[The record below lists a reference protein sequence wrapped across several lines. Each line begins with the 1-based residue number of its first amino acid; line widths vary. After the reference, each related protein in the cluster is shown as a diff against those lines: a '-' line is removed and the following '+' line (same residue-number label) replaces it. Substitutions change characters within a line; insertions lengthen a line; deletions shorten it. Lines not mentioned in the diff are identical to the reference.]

1 MLNLIFEEKVDGSGN
16 SYRKVSVKKVAAF
29 VAAAVL
35 ILMIPLCCI
44 RTVSTGYTG
53 ILTTF
58 GKVENVSLDAGVH
71 IKWPWQKIVTIDNR
85 VQKVNLD
92 TEAFSSDIQQTVV
105 QLAVNYSIDQ
115 QTAQDLYKKVGKN
128 YYENIVYPRILEDTK
143 AIFAQ
148 YSAENLIAKRNEL
161 ANKIESLLSEDM
173 KPYGVNIVSLS
184 IQDIDFTD
192 EFTDAVERK
201 QVAVQEKLTAETK
214 QAQATMEQQAEA
226 ERAVIKA
233 KADAE
238 QAKIAAEADLEVVKI
253 QSEAALFAGEK
264 EAEANRKIGDT
275 LNQNLIKYY
284 YIKQWNGEL
293 PDTMLSDASEY
304 LISVN

>member
-1 MLNLIFEEKVDGSGN
+1 MFEYFIKRDPDGYEEVN
-16 SYRKVSVKKVAAF
+16 FKRIVIAVVVAVVIIITPF
-29 VAAAVL
+29 LYIRAV
-35 ILMIPLCCI
+35 P
-44 RTVSTGYTG
+44 TGHTG
-53 ILTTF
+53 IMTTF
-58 GKVENVSLDAGVH
+58 GRVEDVSLDAGVH
-71 IKWPWQKIVTIDNR
+71 FKFPWQKIVTIDNR

-105 QLAVNYSIDQ
+105 QVAVNYSLDQ
-115 QTAQDLYKKVGKN
+115 ETAQELYKKVGKN
-128 YYENIVYPRILEDTK
+128 YYENIVFPRILEDTK

-161 ANKIESLLSEDM
+161 ANKIEALLSEDM
-173 KPYGVNIVSLS
+173 SSYGINIVSLS

-214 QAQATMEQQAEA
+214 QAQATMEKQAEA
-226 ERAVIKA
+226 ERA
-233 KADAE
+233 
-238 QAKIAAEADLEVVKI
+238 KIQAEAELEVTKI
-253 QSEAALFAGEK
+253 QAEAALYAGQK
-264 EAEANRKIGDT
+264 EAESNRKIGET
-275 LNQNLIKYY
+275 LSQDLLKYY
-284 YIKQWNGEL
+284 YIKQWDGKL

>member
-1 MLNLIFEEKVDGSGN
+1 MIFEKNTNETTEVRTGRN
-16 SYRKVSVKKVAAF
+16 YKKILGIVL
-29 VAAAVL
+29 AAALLL
-35 ILMIPLCCI
+35 ILAFGCI

-58 GKVENVSLDAGVH
+58 GRVENVSLDAGVH
-71 IKWPWQKIVTIDNR
+71 LKWPWQKIVTIDNR

-148 YSAENLIAKRNEL
+148 YSAENLVAKRNEL
-161 ANKIESLLSEDM
+161 ANRIEELLSDDM
-173 KPYGVNIVSLS
+173 KPYGINIVSLS

-214 QAQATMEQQAEA
+214 QAQATMEQEAEA

-233 KADAE
+233 KAEAE

-253 QSEAALFAGEK
+253 QAEAALFAGEK

-275 LNQNLIKYY
+275 LNENLIKYY

-293 PDTMLSDASEY
+293 PDTMLSDASEV

>member
-1 MLNLIFEEKVDGSGN
+1 MFNLIFEEKVDGSGN

-35 ILMIPLCCI
+35 VLMIPLCCI

-71 IKWPWQKIVTIDNR
+71 LKLPWQKIVTIDNR

-161 ANKIESLLSEDM
+161 ANRIEQLLSEDM

-275 LNQNLIKYY
+275 LNQQLIKYY

>member
-1 MLNLIFEEKVDGSGN
+1 MLFQKETTETYETQKSPKLRKTIRLGLAVIFLV
-16 SYRKVSVKKVAAF
+16 
-29 VAAAVL
+29 
-35 ILMIPLCCI
+35 ILFFCCV

-58 GKVENVSLDAGVH
+58 GRVENVSLDAGVH
-71 IKWPWQKIVTIDNR
+71 LKWPWQKIVVIDNR

-148 YSAENLIAKRNEL
+148 YSAENLVAKRNEL
-161 ANKIESLLSEDM
+161 ANRIEELLSEDM
-173 KPYGVNIVSLS
+173 KPYGINIVSLS

-201 QVAVQEKLTAETK
+201 QVAVQEKLTAETR

-253 QSEAALFAGEK
+253 QAEAALFAGEK

-275 LNQNLIKYY
+275 LTDELIQYY
-284 YIKQWNGEL
+284 YIKEWDGKL
-293 PDTMLSDASEY
+293 PETMLSDKSN
-304 LISVN
+304 LLLSVK

>member
-1 MLNLIFEEKVDGSGN
+1 MFSKKITNEDNEIYTGRNF
-16 SYRKVSVKKVAAF
+16 KKVLSIIFAIALLLTLAA
-29 VAAAVL
+29 
-35 ILMIPLCCI
+35 CCI

-58 GKVENVSLDAGVH
+58 GRVENVSLDAGVH
-71 IKWPWQKIVTIDNR
+71 LKWPWQKIVTIDNR

-148 YSAENLIAKRNEL
+148 YSAENLVAKRNEL
-161 ANKIESLLSEDM
+161 ANRIEELLSEDM
-173 KPYGVNIVSLS
+173 KPYGINIVSLS

-253 QSEAALFAGEK
+253 QAEAALFAGEK

-275 LNQNLIKYY
+275 LNEGLIKYY

-293 PDTMLSDASEY
+293 PDTMLSDASDY
-304 LISVN
+304 LISVK

>member
-1 MLNLIFEEKVDGSGN
+1 MFMQKNAEENLETHTNFN
-16 SYRKVSVKKVAAF
+16 FKKTLGIGL
-29 VAAAVL
+29 AVL
-35 ILMIPLCCI
+35 LLLILATCCI

-58 GKVENVSLDAGVH
+58 GRVENVSLDAGVH
-71 IKWPWQKIVTIDNR
+71 LKWPWQKIVTIDNR

-148 YSAENLIAKRNEL
+148 YSAENLVAKRNEL
-161 ANKIESLLSEDM
+161 ANRIEELLSDDM
-173 KPYGVNIVSLS
+173 KPYGINIVSLS

-226 ERAVIKA
+226 ERAIIKA

-238 QAKIAAEADLEVVKI
+238 QARIAAEADLEVVKI
-253 QSEAALFAGEK
+253 QAEAALFAGEK

-275 LNQNLIKYY
+275 LNQELIKYY

-293 PDTMLSDASEY
+293 PDTMLSDTSDY
-304 LISVN
+304 LISVK

>member
-1 MLNLIFEEKVDGSGN
+1 MFNLIFEEKVDGSGN
-16 SYRKVSVKKVAAF
+16 SYRKVSAKKVAAF
-29 VAAAVL
+29 VAAIVL

-44 RTVSTGYTG
+44 RTVPTGYTG

-58 GKVENVSLDAGVH
+58 GRVENVSLDAGVH
-71 IKWPWQKIVTIDNR
+71 LKWPWQRIVTIDNR

-115 QTAQDLYKKVGKN
+115 QTAQDLYKQVGKN
-128 YYENIVYPRILEDTK
+128 YYENIVFPRILEDTK

-161 ANKIESLLSEDM
+161 ANKIEQLLSEDM

-226 ERAVIKA
+226 ERAIIKA

-284 YIKQWNGEL
+284 YIKQWDGKL
-293 PDTMLSDASEY
+293 PETMLSDASEY
-304 LISVN
+304 LINVN

>member
-1 MLNLIFEEKVDGSGN
+1 MLFKKSVDENTEFRSSTGF
-16 SYRKVSVKKVAAF
+16 KKKLGIIIAAIL
-29 VAAAVL
+29 VL
-35 ILMIPLCCI
+35 ILILCSV

-58 GKVENVSLDAGVH
+58 GRVENVTLDAGVH
-71 IKWPWQKIVTIDNR
+71 FKWPWQKIVVIDNR

-115 QTAQDLYKKVGKN
+115 QTAQNLYKKVGKN

-161 ANKIESLLSEDM
+161 ANKIEELLSEDM
-173 KPYGVNIVSLS
+173 KPYGINIVSLS

-253 QSEAALFAGEK
+253 QAEAALFAGEK

-275 LNQNLIKYY
+275 LTDELIKYY
-284 YIKQWNGEL
+284 YIKQWDGKL
-293 PDTMLSDASEY
+293 PETMLSDAGEY

>member
-1 MLNLIFEEKVDGSGN
+1 MLGFSFKEKTGADDISHRGW
-16 SYRKVSVKKVAAF
+16 SVKKIIGFTVAIA
-29 VAAAVL
+29 L
-35 ILMIPLCCI
+35 ILLLPLCCI

-58 GKVENVSLDAGVH
+58 GRVENVSLDAGVH
-71 IKWPWQKIVTIDNR
+71 LKWPWQKIVTIDNR
-85 VQKVNLD
+85 VQKVDLY

-115 QTAQDLYKKVGKN
+115 QTAQNLYKKVGRN

-148 YSAENLIAKRNEL
+148 YSAENLIAKRNDL
-161 ANKIESLLSEDM
+161 ANRIEVLLSEDM
-173 KPYGVNIVSLS
+173 NPYGINIVSLS

-253 QSEAALFAGEK
+253 QAEAALFAGEK

-284 YIKQWNGEL
+284 YIKQWDGKL

>member
-1 MLNLIFEEKVDGSGN
+1 MFNLIFEEKVDGSGN
-16 SYRKVSVKKVAAF
+16 SYRKVSTKKVAAF
-29 VAAAVL
+29 AAAIIL

-44 RTVSTGYTG
+44 RTVPTGYTG

-58 GKVENVSLDAGVH
+58 GRVENVSLDAGVH
-71 IKWPWQKIVTIDNR
+71 LKWPWQRIVTIDNR

-115 QTAQDLYKKVGKN
+115 QTAQDLYKQVGKN
-128 YYENIVYPRILEDTK
+128 YYENIVFPRILEDTK

-161 ANKIESLLSEDM
+161 ANKIEQLLSEDM
-173 KPYGVNIVSLS
+173 KPYGINIVSLS

-226 ERAVIKA
+226 ERAIIKA

-284 YIKQWNGEL
+284 YIKQWDGKL
-293 PDTMLSDASEY
+293 PETMLSDASEY
-304 LISVN
+304 LINVN